1 MASTTRTNQQ
11 SVGRGNVRGVIAG
24 ETEARPGIITSE
36 MWIMVL
42 FTAVL
47 VVGAYISDTFSND
60 LGWALA
66 AGVVASYI
74 LSRGL
79 AKSGSKEGPSAARLG
94 DGDSR

>member
-1 MASTTRTNQQ
+1 MASTNRPQ
-11 SVGRGNVRGVIAG
+11 VRRGERRGFVAG
-24 ETEARPGIITSE
+24 ETEARPGIFTSE
-36 MWIMVL
+36 MWLMVL

-47 VVGAYISDTFSND
+47 VIGAYVSDTFDND

-79 AKSGSKEGPSAARLG
+79 AKSGSKEGPFVARLG
-94 DGDSR
+94 EGESR

>member
-1 MASTTRTNQQ
+1 MASTTSTDQQ
-11 SVGRGNVRGVIAG
+11 PVRRGNVRGFVAG
-24 ETEARPGIITSE
+24 ETEARPGFITSE

-47 VVGAYISDTFSND
+47 VIGAYVSDTFSND

-79 AKSGSKEGPSAARLG
+79 AKSGSKEGPFAARLG
-94 DGDSR
+94 DGDTR